1 VYVRYDARVTGDTT
15 DAPSLPA
22 LADVVVVG
30 GGAVGVSAAYH
41 LAAAGV
47 GSVVLLEREAA
58 LGTGSTGRCA
68 GGFRHQFSSRI
79 NVELSLASIPL
90 ITGFSATHGL
100 PLDVV
105 QDGYLFVVRDAAAW
119 PAFVAA
125 AEMQRGLGVPVELLD
140 AAGAARQVP
149 GLAVDGVVGA
159 TYCAVDGIADP
170 SGLTLGYATAARR
183 AGATVLTG
191 VSVERIVTAAGR
203 VEGVETDRGTV
214 RTRVVV
220 NATGPWAGLLARTA
234 GVDLP
239 LEPIPRVVMVTGA
252 FPGVPVRRT
261 LVIDAA
267 SSFYFHREGDGV
279 LMGMGDPAEQPSF
292 ETRVDERFVAE
303 ELLPTA
309 IRVFPA
315 LAEASIAHRWVGLYE
330 MTPDRH
336 PILGPVPG
344 LDGLLL
350 ADGFSGHGFQHA
362 PIVGKLL
369 AEIVVEGT
377 ARTVDIASLG
387 LDRFA
392 SETVAEGHVV

>member
-1 VYVRYDARVTGDTT
+1 MYVRYDGRVTEAVDPR
-15 DAPSLPA
+15 ALPA
-22 LADVVVVG
+22 TADVVVVG

-58 LGTGSTGRCA
+58 FGTGSTGRCA
-68 GGFRHQFSSRI
+68 GGFRHQFSSRV

-105 QDGYLFVVRDAAAW
+105 QDGYLFLVRDADAW
-119 PAFVAA
+119 PAFEAA
-125 AEMQRGLGVPVELLD
+125 AGMQRALGVPVELLD
-140 AAGAARQVP
+140 ADGAARLVP
-149 GLAVDGVVGA
+149 GLEVDGVVGA
-159 TYCAVDGIADP
+159 TYCALDGIADP

-183 AGATVLTG
+183 AGAMLRTG
-191 VSVERIVTAAGR
+191 VSVDRILTSDGHVD
-203 VEGVETDRGTV
+203 GVATDGGTI
-214 RTRVVV
+214 RAPVVV
-220 NATGPWAGLLARTA
+220 DAAGPWAGLLARTA

-239 LEPIPRVVMVTGA
+239 LEPIPRVVLVTGA
-252 FPGVPVRRT
+252 FPGVPARRT
-261 LVIDAA
+261 LVVDAT
-267 SSFYFHREGDGV
+267 STFYFHREGDGV

-292 ETRVDERFVAE
+292 DTRVDERFVAE

-309 IRVFPA
+309 IRVFPS
-315 LAEASIAHRWVGLYE
+315 LAEAAIAHRWVGLYE

-336 PILGPVPG
+336 PILGTVPG
-344 LDGLLL
+344 TDGLLL

-377 ARTVDIASLG
+377 ARTVDISSLG

-392 SETVAEGHVV
+392 SETVAEAHVV